1 MPITALFGTK
11 PTRAVSVRS
20 VISAAV
26 REFDGGNWTR
36 GLVLCSILVLVW
48 TGAVVD
54 LTARRLV
61 GARHRDRRPAA

>member
-1 MPITALFGTK
+1 MPVTALFGTK

-20 VISAAV
+20 VVSAAA
-26 REFDGGNWTR
+26 REFNDGNWAR
-36 GLVLCSILVLVW
+36 GLLLLSVLVLVW

-61 GARHRDRRPAA
+61 GACRSGRPPIA